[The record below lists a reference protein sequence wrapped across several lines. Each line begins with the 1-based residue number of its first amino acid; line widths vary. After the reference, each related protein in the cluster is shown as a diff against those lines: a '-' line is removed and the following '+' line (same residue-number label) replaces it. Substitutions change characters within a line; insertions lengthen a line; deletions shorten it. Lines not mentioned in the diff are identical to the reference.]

1 MLCNWPTLAH
11 RPIVPG
17 VNLTFD
23 DASNSAAS
31 ERDIQSAGGFD
42 IGQSGSFEGA
52 GAAAGAGVEDESDP
66 ESAPELEE
74 SPELDPESL
83 DPESLDP
90 ESLGAALPTLLAVE
104 RSFRAQPVPL

>member
-1 MLCNWPTLAH
+1 MLCNRPTLAH

-17 VNLTFD
+17 VNLTFE
-23 DASNSAAS
+23 DANNSAAS

-66 ESAPELEE
+66 ESATEPEV
-74 SPELDPESL
+74 SPEVDPVPLDPESL
-83 DPESLDP
+83 ETV
-90 ESLGAALPTLLAVE
+90 LPARLAVD
-104 RSFRAQPVPL
+104 RSLRAQPVPL